1 MCAMVGAAG
10 DGGGAWWG
18 PGSSL
23 ARMPQELVYSTLRQ
37 MSVSLGL
44 GVFIGA
50 ATVTGCA
57 VGVAAAY
64 VANEAV
70 LRRLRQ
76 RAEHWLGEAR
86 EAALR
91 TREGKALA
99 KAWTR
104 GVEQAERLGDAEGH
118 AAPLEG
124 RAQQR
129 AQVTAQGQAATA
141 QGQAAVSLSSGE
153 LLERAAALRAQLA
166 KLEERL
172 AVAEAAAAS
181 TAAKAEQ
188 VVEAPGSHT
197 GDGSFAARLEA
208 LEQRDSRHESDAAR
222 RTLHLLSR
230 VAALEGKTAAI
241 FKKAARN

>member
-99 KAWTR
+99 KAFTR
-104 GVEQAERLGDAEGH
+104 GVEQVESLGEGE
-118 AAPLEG
+118 PLEG

-129 AQVTAQGQAATA
+129 AQATAQGQAATA

-188 VVEAPGSHT
+188 VVEAPGSHI

-208 LEQRDSRHESDAAR
+208 LEQRDSRHETASAR

-230 VAALEGKTAAI
+230 VEALEGKTAAI

>member
-1 MCAMVGAAG
+1 MVGAAG

-99 KAWTR
+99 KAFTR
-104 GVEQAERLGDAEGH
+104 GVEQVESLGEGE
-118 AAPLEG
+118 PLEG